1 VRRVWFLML
10 LCTLILVGACGKK
23 GPPRPPK
30 APGLPV
36 VQDLRAAVEGG
47 SVRLTWTRPAGSKG
61 VAGFI
66 IERSGPAKDGCP
78 ECPRSYGEVRK
89 LPAETEAAE
98 FEAVDE
104 SLPGK
109 GRFFYRVIP
118 YNARGQKGAE
128 SAETLV
134 TVE

>member
-1 VRRVWFLML
+1 ML
-10 LCTLILVGACGKK
+10 VCTLVVVGACGRK

-30 APGLPV
+30 ASGLPA

-47 SVRLTWTRPAGSKG
+47 SVRLTWTQPAGSKG

-66 IERSGPAKDGCP
+66 IERSGPAKDRCP

-89 LPAETEAAE
+89 LAADTEAAE

-104 SLPGK
+104 SLPGT
-109 GRFFYRVIP
+109 GGFFYRVIP
-118 YNARGQKGAE
+118 YDARGQKGAE
-128 SAETLV
+128 SNEALV

>member
-1 VRRVWFLML
+1 M
-10 LCTLILVGACGKK
+10 VGACGKK

-30 APGLPV
+30 PPGLLA
-36 VQDLRAAVEGG
+36 VQDLHAAVEGG
-47 SVRLTWTRPAGSKG
+47 VVRLTWKQPAGSKG

-66 IERSGPAKDGCP
+66 IERSGPAKDRCP
-78 ECPRSYGEVRK
+78 ECPRSYEEVRK

-98 FEAVDE
+98 FEAVDQ

-109 GRFFYRVIP
+109 GDFFYRVIP
-118 YNARGQKGAE
+118 YNASGQKGAE
-128 SAETLV
+128 SNEALV